1 MEIETRRLADLK
13 PADYNPRKKLEPG
26 DPEYE
31 KIARSIEEFGY
42 CDPIIINRDGTII
55 SSEDTSG
62 RRCSWTWEPKPQ
74 TALW

>member
-31 KIARSIEEFGY
+31 KIARSIGAITA
-42 CDPIIINRDGTII
+42 DPR
-55 SSEDTSG
+55 
-62 RRCSWTWEPKPQ
+62 Q
-74 TALW
+74 TF

>member
-31 KIARSIEEFGY
+31 KIARSIFSFG
-42 CDPIIINRDGTII
+42 IIAAIMQTFPTK
-55 SSEDTSG
+55 SA
-62 RRCSWTWEPKPQ
+62 WTPS
-74 TALW
+74 TASLTGNP